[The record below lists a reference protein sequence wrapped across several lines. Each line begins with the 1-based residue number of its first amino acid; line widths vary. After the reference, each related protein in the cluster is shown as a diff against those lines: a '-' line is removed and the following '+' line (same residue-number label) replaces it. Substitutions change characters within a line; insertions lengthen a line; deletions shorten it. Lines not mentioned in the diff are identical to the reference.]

1 MKKFIWLIVGTLILF
16 SCEREEFDAFDGGSK
31 SGVQTRATSSIADFN
46 PVAELDGILVNI
58 LNVGN
63 TRNKYLSCV
72 QNGTK
77 VDLYNKDDGSGRQ
90 QWNIK
95 YGKSII
101 LPRGNNRVSSNVYV
115 VAGADNWPIVGSDK
129 VPDNIKLYFAARSN
143 NLMDY
148 HNMPGFGFQ
157 CWDNGNCTIGAAGGG
172 FPLTFYY
179 LKSES
184 SISSTLKF
192 KTDNSTALSQWQIVP
207 IGEYEIVDLQYV
219 RTSVDNITPKEV
231 ICARDEYQNSSSSTV
246 TWDYTVTTK
255 YSESSNFSKTEGVS
269 ATISAGLH
277 VGLPNLLG
285 KDGILDFNTSIQQQS
300 NKSWNYGNSSTRE
313 VTETRTGHI
322 PVPANTTMRLEA
334 TIVMYEGNVTYVATL
349 RKIGDNKT
357 FRVKG
362 KWTGTSFSMFKAK
375 TYNVSTNASLGVYS
389 LE

>member
-1 MKKFIWLIVGTLILF
+1 M
-16 SCEREEFDAFDGGSK
+16 
-31 SGVQTRATSSIADFN
+31 
-46 PVAELDGILVNI
+46 
-58 LNVGN
+58 
-63 TRNKYLSCV
+63 
-72 QNGTK
+72 
-77 VDLYNKDDGSGRQ
+77 VDLYNKDDGSLRQ
-90 QWNIK
+90 RWYLLGGNI
-95 YGKSII
+95 
-101 LPRGNNRVSSNVYV
+101 V
-115 VAGADNWPIVGSDK
+115 VAGGVSLRPFEQAVFILPPASNRLYPILGYGTPPGALAPFFLEQNGNYYNITCWQSGVTSSNSFYLQSNSTTGSDLSYK
-129 VPDNIKLYFAARSN
+129 STNPGTLALWEFVP
-143 NLMDY
+143 
-148 HNMPGFGFQ
+148 
-157 CWDNGNCTIGAAGGG
+157 
-172 FPLTFYY
+172 
-179 LKSES
+179 
-184 SISSTLKF
+184 
-192 KTDNSTALSQWQIVP
+192 V
-207 IGEYEIVDLQYV
+207 GEYEIVDLQYV

-255 YSESSNFSKTEGVS
+255 YSESSNFSKAEGVS
-269 ATISAGLH
+269 TTISAGLH

-349 RKIGDNKT
+349 REIGDNKT

>member
-16 SCEREEFDAFDGGSK
+16 SCEREEFDAFDESSK
-31 SGVQTRATSSIADFN
+31 SGVQTRATSSIADFY
-46 PVAELDGILVNI
+46 PILELEGIPVNI
-58 LNVGN
+58 MNVGN

-72 QNGTK
+72 AKGTK
-77 VDLYNKDDGSGRQ
+77 VDLYNKDDGSLRQ
-90 QWNIK
+90 RWYVGWNIRLVGGNTNPHCPNCLP
-95 YGKSII
+95 YVSGPFTSLPPPI
-101 LPRGNNRVSSNVYV
+101 LIYSDIPLTSFFFGLDGPFYHIGFINSNISYLQS
-115 VAGADNWPIVGSDK
+115 NSTTGSDLSYK
-129 VPDNIKLYFAARSN
+129 ETKSGNLALWEFVP
-143 NLMDY
+143 
-148 HNMPGFGFQ
+148 
-157 CWDNGNCTIGAAGGG
+157 
-172 FPLTFYY
+172 
-179 LKSES
+179 
-184 SISSTLKF
+184 
-192 KTDNSTALSQWQIVP
+192 V
-207 IGEYEIVDLQYV
+207 GEYEIVDLQYV

-255 YSESSNFSKTEGVS
+255 YSESSNFSKAEGVS
-269 ATISAGLH
+269 TTISAGLH

>member
-1 MKKFIWLIVGTLILF
+1 MF
-16 SCEREEFDAFDGGSK
+16 SCEREEFDAFDGDSR

-46 PVAELDGILVNI
+46 PISEIGEIPVNI
-58 LNVGN
+58 MNVGN

-72 QNGTK
+72 AKGTK
-77 VDLYNKDDGSGRQ
+77 VDLYNKDDGSLRQ
-90 QWNIK
+90 RWYIN
-95 YGKSII
+95 
-101 LPRGNNRVSSNVYV
+101 
-115 VAGADNWPIVGSDK
+115 AGEIV
-129 VPDNIKLYFAARSN
+129 L
-143 NLMDY
+143 
-148 HNMPGFGFQ
+148 
-157 CWDNGNCTIGAAGGG
+157 AGGN
-172 FPLTFYY
+172 
-179 LKSES
+179 S
-184 SISSTLKF
+184 SISLPMGGRICVGGSIPGYSYPFLTVITPPYFSLYTFTLSGNYYYIRDF
-192 KTDNSTALSQWQIVP
+192 PTLMGEWGVYGRYLQSNSTTGSDLSYKETNPGALALWEIIPV
-207 IGEYEIVDLQYV
+207 GEYEIVDLQYV

>member
-16 SCEREEFDAFDGGSK
+16 SCEREEFDAFDGESS
-31 SGVQTRATSSIADFN
+31 SGVQTRAASSIADFDPIN
-46 PVAELDGILVNI
+46 EIDGVLVNI

-72 QNGTK
+72 AKGTK

-90 QWNIK
+90 QWDIK
-95 YGKSII
+95 YGRSIV
-101 LPRGNNRVSSNVYV
+101 LPRGNNAVSPNAVLVAASDNYNSITPQRPNYV
-115 VAGADNWPIVGSDK
+115 
-129 VPDNIKLYFAARSN
+129 KLYSWFIPSN
-143 NLMDY
+143 NVNILMI
-148 HNMPGFGFQ
+148 PGFVFQ
-157 CWDNGNCTIGAAGGG
+157 YLNNGNCIIQGASSG
-172 FPLTFYY
+172 FPLTYYY

-184 SISSTLKF
+184 STSSSLKF
-192 KTDNSTALSQWQIVP
+192 DMDHSTTLSQWQIIP

-277 VGLPNLLG
+277 LGLPNLLG